1 MDFDKL
7 GAMPS
12 AGSHMP
18 ASPSVNVSDWLL
30 EGPRLAQAPPRVA
43 SQKLVRQMTN
53 TQFSHVLSQCLQ
65 FQPFSVA
72 TSKWLL
78 CAQLCFYTVAD
89 AIVRLVPKEVV
100 AQSFDLEEFVSKLL
114 LTTATGSAAPG
125 LS

>member
-53 TQFSHVLSQCLQ
+53 TQFSHVFSLNAFSFSPFQLQLLNGFCALS
-65 FQPFSVA
+65 
-72 TSKWLL
+72 
-78 CAQLCFYTVAD
+78 D
-89 AIVRLVPKEVV
+89 AST
-100 AQSFDLEEFVSKLL
+100 Q
-114 LTTATGSAAPG
+114 
-125 LS
+125 